1 MISEKEFE
9 EIYRKIKEEETPDLW
24 DRIETELE
32 EIPPQKKNTKKWIIS
47 LSTLAAAILIFL
59 VASPLFSMVKERQ
72 KDTKTNNFN
81 GVEGIFDTNSL
92 AEDKTEKVDNSTDKE
107 NTSMN
112 SVEMNE
118 KKDEMP
124 VQNDESGSFTDSKES
139 LEQEAYNNGSKEIST
154 LTIKGTLL
162 CEVNRE
168 KIEGLEEVKEKQLPD
183 EFQKVT
189 EELKKKEKKQKYYRD
204 MNQVYY
210 VEIEDKLY
218 RIFI

>member
-32 EIPPQKKNTKKWIIS
+32 EIPPQKKNTNKWIIS

-81 GVEGIFDTNSL
+81 GVEGMFDTNSL
-92 AEDKTEKVDNSTDKE
+92 PEEKTEKVDNSTDKE
-107 NTSMN
+107 STSMN

-118 KKDEMP
+118 TKVEMP
-124 VQNDESGSFTDSKES
+124 VQNDENGSFTESKES

-162 CEVNRE
+162 SEVDRD
-168 KIEGLEEVKEKQLPD
+168 KMEGLEEVKEKQLPD
-183 EFQKVT
+183 ELQKVA

-210 VEIEDKLY
+210 VELEDKLY
-218 RIFI
+218 RIFV

>member
-1 MISEKEFE
+1 MSEKEFE
-9 EIYRKIKEEETPDLW
+9 EMYRKMKEEETPDLW

-81 GVEGIFDTNSL
+81 EVEGIFDTNSL
-92 AEDKTEKVDNSTDKE
+92 SKEKTEKIDNSTDKE

-112 SVEMNE
+112 SSEMNE
-118 KKDEMP
+118 KDKMSENYKSD
-124 VQNDESGSFTDSKES
+124 SFTESKEL
-139 LEQEAYNNGSKEIST
+139 LEQEVNNNGSKEIST

-162 CEVNRE
+162 CEVDRD
-168 KIEGLEEVKEKQLPD
+168 KIEELEDVKEKQLPD
-183 EFQKVT
+183 KLQNVA

-218 RIFI
+218 RIFV